1 MMRARL
7 CTPKR
12 VFWISAGF
20 AVPLLNPPL
29 IVLMHAGA
37 GGIVVAL
44 AVDLALLWL
53 AAKSAWPDPRERVR
67 ALLWGM
73 LVAAGCSVLAAVAEF
88 LILYA
93 IAAANCPPD
102 AYECPF

>member
-1 MMRARL
+1 MTRARIL
-7 CTPKR
+7 TPRR
-12 VFWISAGF
+12 VFWTCAAF

-29 IVLMHAGA
+29 IVLLHAGI
-37 GGIVVAL
+37 GGILLAL
-44 AVDLALLWL
+44 GVDLALLWL
-53 AAKSAWPDPRERVR
+53 AAKSAWTDPRRR
-67 ALLWGM
+67 AQMLLVGM
-73 LVAAGCSVLAAVAEF
+73 LVTAGCTVLAALAEF

>member
-1 MMRARL
+1 MTRPRWL
-7 CTPKR
+7 TPTR

-29 IVLMHAGA
+29 IVVLHSGVAG
-37 GGIVVAL
+37 ILVAL

-53 AAKSAWPDPRERVR
+53 AAKSAYPDPHVRTR
-67 ALLWGM
+67 ALLFGM
-73 LVAAGCSVLAAVAEF
+73 LLTAGCTVVAALAEF
-88 LILYA
+88 LLLYA